1 MSTADQA
8 RAINAVRLAGEI
20 ATDRTIAI
28 VYAALD
34 SKDATVRYAACSA
47 LGRAL
52 RTYGLPGLALGP
64 QQGDEAI
71 TRLSNL
77 LKKETDPKV
86 LDAIVRSLATVAALQ
101 GPPSA
106 ADELSLKAIR
116 ALCDGIT
123 ARLVALDKNA
133 AGDDLTRVF
142 VRAGEAMSFEF
153 GARFESGVSPGGEVL
168 ASAAKFGGQLIA
180 HIARGVAVQTYPVI
194 VRTDNDA
201 AKAAKV
207 EARLLISQQVGVG
220 ERVLEFARAI
230 SAGDANPQGTGLADK
245 VATAQPADDGAFVE
259 GARALLGP
267 SSAAGAIVRAD
278 VPAPGGRGSDA
289 DRHGGRAGVRPA
301 AAPRGL
307 HLH

>member
-1 MSTADQA
+1 MVFRFRRNVTLRSARRRSVWSSSRLLAGLVGAWLACVATPVGAQCNVPADVWRKPQPNGDENAQMRACVESHLPALKGEDIGVLAASRRELTDILADDNLSVQARLVFNESLQAELAKQGAGADQA

-142 VRAGEAMSFEF
+142 VRAGEGMSVVF
-153 GARFESGVSPGGEVL
+153 GARVEAGVSPGG
-168 ASAAKFGGQLIA
+168 
-180 HIARGVAVQTYPVI
+180 
-194 VRTDNDA
+194 
-201 AKAAKV
+201 
-207 EARLLISQQVGVG
+207 
-220 ERVLEFARAI
+220 
-230 SAGDANPQGTGLADK
+230 
-245 VATAQPADDGAFVE
+245 
-259 GARALLGP
+259 
-267 SSAAGAIVRAD
+267 
-278 VPAPGGRGSDA
+278 
-289 DRHGGRAGVRPA
+289 
-301 AAPRGL
+301 
-307 HLH
+307 